1 MRCRAP
7 VGRRDQLVSRGVRG
21 REETSLRLVERV
33 RAREASVLIT
43 VGVGMAVV
51 LAGGTLT
58 LGAGGVGAG
67 VAWALVVLV
76 VAALLKRSAERTS
89 LADR

>member
-1 MRCRAP
+1 MFADVKRPRFDWSSEYEP
-7 VGRRDQLVSRGVRG
+7 VKRS
-21 REETSLRLVERV
+21 T
-33 RAREASVLIT
+33 SVLIT